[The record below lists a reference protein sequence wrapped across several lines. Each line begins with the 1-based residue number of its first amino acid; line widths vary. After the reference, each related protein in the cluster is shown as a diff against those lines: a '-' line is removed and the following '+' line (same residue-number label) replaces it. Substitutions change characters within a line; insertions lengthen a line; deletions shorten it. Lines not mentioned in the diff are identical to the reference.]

1 MTTILVQEFAI
12 KKTIDKGQFW
22 DMFKNRAV
30 VVTDLPPGRSRDLA
44 NRVNEAEGKG
54 DASLRTK
61 AEYSALFDLLLHDP
75 GSVPTPVELTLLDE
89 NGHVTATGRAI
100 EDYFEAGHNGANGS
114 HPSEINRLV
123 DIVNGKK
130 ACDTTGTSTNDGYPE
145 SAYTLDVAN
154 RTAAVLRNLAAP
166 LRCDR
171 RMSDRFPHRTTKVSS
186 SPPRPF
192 P

>member
-22 DMFKNRAV
+22 DMFKNRVV

-75 GSVPTPVELTLLDE
+75 GCVPTPVELTLLDE
-89 NGHVTATGRAI
+89 NGRVSAHDLLRKRSNRPI
-100 EDYFEAGHNGANGS
+100 SSFF
-114 HPSEINRLV
+114 PS
-123 DIVNGKK
+123 
-130 ACDTTGTSTNDGYPE
+130 ASW
-145 SAYTLDVAN
+145 A
-154 RTAAVLRNLAAP
+154 
-166 LRCDR
+166 R
-171 RMSDRFPHRTTKVSS
+171 RS
-186 SPPRPF
+186 
-192 P
+192 